1 MKGNQ
6 PSETY
11 RRLYRD
17 IIEELVEQI
26 CSHNDNYAMR
36 YNTDGEKT
44 AVAIWRKFEEY
55 RVKTSQHMSSNR
67 LDRHKLASCICGAII
82 EVQPLE
88 GYLGAEINKIANEIL
103 ALHTGLSIV
112 KLYMIDDL
120 AEKLG
125 ILPEAGDRM
134 TSYLYKNFSMRL
146 PSLEENICDVQ
157 EYERNLLN
165 ALYWSHFEC
174 PILKKECFRYDV
186 WAYAKIFYHLELY
199 NRKYFD
205 KTYQK
210 YVENQK

>member
-11 RRLYRD
+11 KRLYCN

-26 CSHNDNYAMR
+26 CNHYSNYAMR
-36 YNTDGEKT
+36 YNTGGEKT
-44 AVAIWRKFEEY
+44 AVAIWREFEDY
-55 RVKTSQHMSSNR
+55 RTKTSQNMSSNR

-82 EVQPLE
+82 KIQPLE
-88 GYLGAEINKIANEIL
+88 GYNGAEIKRTANEIL

-120 AEKLG
+120 AEKLEIPPG
-125 ILPEAGDRM
+125 VEDRM
-134 TSYLYKNFSMRL
+134 VSHMYKNFNMRL

-165 ALYWSHFEC
+165 ALYWSHSEC
-174 PILKKECFRYDV
+174 PVIKKECFRYDV

-205 KTYQK
+205 DAYQK
-210 YVENQK
+210 YIESKT